1 METFYDRTELQIG
14 SLGVEKL
21 KNAHVAIFG
30 VGGVGGFAFECLVRS
45 GIKNITVFD
54 GDTLKPSNLNRQVI
68 ATVENLGKDKVE
80 VALLRAYSINPDGNF
95 KGEKVFY
102 TKQNAD
108 DYPLDNYD
116 YIIDAIDTVSSKIA
130 LILRAKEKGV
140 KIISSMGTGGK
151 LDPTLLQVT
160 DINKTEYCPLAR
172 VMRRELKKCGVFD
185 LKVVYSKE
193 RAIKENRELEKAIP
207 SMMPVPS
214 VAGILLATEVIKDI
228 LG

>member
-1 METFYDRTELQIG
+1 MESFYDRTELQIG

-21 KNAHVAIFG
+21 KKARIAIFG

-54 GDTLKPSNLNRQVI
+54 GDTIKPSNLNRQVI
-68 ATVENLGKDKVE
+68 ATTENLGKDKVE
-80 VALLRAYSINPDGNF
+80 VAVLRAYSINKDGNF

-108 DYPLDNYD
+108 EYPLENFD

-172 VMRRELKKCGVFD
+172 VMRRELKKRGVLD

-193 RAIKENRELEKAIP
+193 QAIKENRETTKTIP